1 MDTISDTIAHRE
13 ASFREVLIIYAG
25 GTIGMQE
32 GPRGLAPGVDFAS
45 RLEAALATL
54 PPVRQ
59 ARLPAYALWES
70 PHPIDSSSATIQ
82 DWSTLAGLIAE
93 RYDDYVGFVVLHG
106 TDTLAWCASSLAFQ
120 LQGLTKPVIVT
131 GAQKPLGA
139 KDSDALDNLEAA
151 LAFALQPTL
160 REVGL
165 SFGGRLMRG
174 CRARKWYTRDAAGF
188 ESPNWPL
195 LGEMVDH
202 VPAIYPARGCPHQGA
217 PRFELPRPHQPAP
230 VLRLAL
236 WPGMRADLIERWLD
250 DDEVRGV
257 VLECWGSG
265 NLPEDEA
272 LIAALAGAAAAGK
285 TLVAISQCPIGGVE
299 LGTYASGQA
308 LNDIGVL
315 SGDDMTVEAAYCK
328 LTHLISQG
336 LSHDE
341 LRRRFLMPLVGER
354 GAFTP

>member
-1 MDTISDTIAHRE
+1 MTSETTTSRSSLPGSI
-13 ASFREVLIIYAG
+13 LIIYAG

-32 GPRGLAPGVDFAS
+32 SPRGLAPATSFGP
-45 RLEAALATL
+45 RLEAALSAL
-54 PPVRQ
+54 PPDRL
-59 ARLPAYALWES
+59 ARLPAYSLWES
-70 PHPIDSSSATIQ
+70 PRPIDSSSATPG
-82 DWSTLAGLIAE
+82 DWSALAGLIAE
-93 RYDDYVGFVVLHG
+93 RYDDHAGFVVLHG

-120 LQGLTKPVIVT
+120 LQGLTKPVVVT
-131 GAQKPLGA
+131 GAQKPLGIMGG
-139 KDSDALDNLEAA
+139 DALDNLEAA
-151 LAFALQPTL
+151 LAFAAQPML

-174 CRARKWYTRDAAGF
+174 CRARKWYTHDAAGF

-202 VPAIYPARGCPHQGA
+202 VPVLYSARGWVSQGA
-217 PRFELPRPHQPAP
+217 PRFELLQPHRPAA

-250 DDEVRGV
+250 DDNVRGL

-272 LIAALAGAAAAGK
+272 LIGVLAGAAAAGK
-285 TLVAISQCPIGGVE
+285 TLVAVSQCPVGGIE
-299 LGTYASGQA
+299 PGTYANGQA
-308 LNDIGVL
+308 LNEIGVL
-315 SGDDMTVEAAYCK
+315 SADDMTVEAACCK

-341 LRRRFLMPLVGER
+341 LRRRFLMSLVGER